1 MRITLLGMS
10 GIGKTYWA
18 KQLEQAG
25 FQRFSVD
32 DSIETRLSKELSAL
46 GYGGIHDVAKWM
58 GQPYEK
64 RYSKTSQIYLDFE
77 RESTMAALSRL
88 SGSPRVQR
96 DVVIDT
102 TGSVIYLPD
111 EALHALS
118 KRTVMFYLH
127 TPELVHQE
135 MARQYLLDPKPVIWG
150 DSFNRAQG
158 ETRKQ
163 AIARCYPELL
173 RDRTEKYKQLAH
185 VTLDYTQLRGDN
197 MDVQT
202 IIDQASE
209 VGHD

>member
-18 KQLEQAG
+18 KQLEQVG
-25 FQRFSVD
+25 FERFSVD
-32 DSIETRLSKELSAL
+32 DLIEVKLSKELSAL
-46 GYGGIHDVAKWM
+46 GYEGIHNVAKWM

-64 RYSKTSQIYLDFE
+64 QYPKTSEIYLDFE
-77 RESTMAALSRL
+77 RQSLIEVLSHL
-88 SGSPRVQR
+88 SGSLGVQN

-102 TGSVIYLPD
+102 TGSVVYLP
-111 EALHALS
+111 EEILQALS
-118 KRTVMFYLH
+118 ECTCMFYLH
-127 TPELVHQE
+127 TPEVVHVE

-150 DSFNRAQG
+150 SSFSRASG

-173 RDRTEKYKQLAH
+173 RDRTEKYKRLAH
-185 VTLDYTQLRGDN
+185 ITLDYTQLRGDN

-202 IIDQASE
+202 IIDRVRE
-209 VGHD
+209 VKV